1 MNKNGGDYMGIRDHL
16 RERYEEQNEETIGER
31 IEREFIEQLNTY
43 YAHPKSSFYIDRVE
57 RKFYEQKLRH
67 LGFKPYP
74 DDGVVT
80 FGASGTDKCDREIYY
95 RNQKIKPEKRED
107 IPFRGRQRRQG
118 TAIID
123 FVQLD
128 ILHMPEVLGDAAKF
142 RFAKLSTGE
151 YAFEDAAQRRA
162 VFTVRLPDG
171 YVCKLAITAKP
182 DGILEYSHDGRRLL
196 FEYKTKAT
204 GLRAMNQK
212 LDHKGPDS
220 HHLDQVVAESLV
232 FGIREGIILYEST
245 QKPSWFS
252 DEDRKSVSKGQK
264 TWADGEPLADL
275 RAFYFCVTEEQQRK
289 LLAKLALQAR
299 NVYENVKPDVTVE
312 MTGKCGFC
320 PYFGHCQRD
329 LSPENAE
336 TLRAAEENYAKSKFA
351 GKVDHL
357 NLLAYLA
364 EVPDLGK

>member
-1 MNKNGGDYMGIRDHL
+1 MNKYGGDYMGIRDHL
-16 RERYEEQNEETIGER
+16 RERHEARNEENIGER
-31 IEREFIEQLNTY
+31 IEREFIEQLNMY

-67 LGFKPYP
+67 LEFKPYP
-74 DDGVVT
+74 NDGVIT

-107 IPFRGRQRRQG
+107 VPFRGRQRRQG
-118 TAIID
+118 TAIVD
-123 FVQLD
+123 YVQLD
-128 ILHMPEVLGDAAKF
+128 LLQMPEILGDAAKF
-142 RFAKLSTGE
+142 RFAKLPSGE

-182 DGILEYSHDGRRLL
+182 DGILEYEGRRLL

-204 GLRAMNQK
+204 GLRAMTQK
-212 LDHKGPDS
+212 LDYKGPDD
-220 HHLDQVVAESLV
+220 HHIDQVVAESLV

-264 TWADGEPLADL
+264 TWANGEPLADL

-329 LSPENAE
+329 LSADNLEKLRDAE
-336 TLRAAEENYAKSKFA
+336 KRYAKSRLA
-351 GKVDHL
+351 GNADHR
-357 NLLAYLA
+357 NLREYLA
-364 EVPDLGK
+364 GVPEVSVDE